1 VETRTRQHLLLSL
14 LLFSAAVRM
23 FFFFQLRDTD
33 LATVPL
39 LDSEAYHEWALRL
52 VAGGWGWNE
61 TYWMGPLYPHF
72 LALVYLGFGVE
83 GHAIL
88 LIQLGM
94 SLLNVGLVYRFARG
108 LIPEDDGWIALAAA
122 TLYAFY
128 GAAVFYAGTL
138 LMATLVTT
146 LYLMTGLLAIRAADQ
161 PSQNNWLLLGLATG
175 LTALA
180 RGNVLLL
187 LAALPVLLWKAAPG
201 SPGRWKSTA
210 ALVLGG
216 MLMLAPVTLRNLI
229 VADDFV
235 LLTSNGGVNLLIGQQ
250 HHYEGIFAPV
260 MEEAQAEFDPSMEAT
275 LEGELGRDLKGSEV
289 SRILTGRAWRM
300 FADNLGAMPEHYARK
315 IYRFWNG
322 YELPQIISF
331 DYWKTRFS
339 ALWVLPVPFVLL
351 SALGLLG
358 FRFLPTSARWI
369 MLVLIG
375 AYFLSLLPFFP
386 TSRYRQPIVPL
397 LAINA
402 AVFVLAMV
410 RGRAS
415 RPVWLAVAA
424 VLILAL
430 LPRWT
435 ALDRA
440 EVLWQVH
447 LHEAARASRL
457 GNLEKTLAKGRQ
469 AEEVRPGLGDTPF
482 HLSLF
487 LEHMGAH
494 EEALAAL
501 ELAQARRPEHRLVP
515 YRMGRNY
522 EQLEEYDQALAAF
535 ERASFLDP
543 DWAYPFLRAGLVMNL
558 QGRKTGALDLM
569 EKAFEC
575 SPGNFRVRSNLASLY
590 AENGRLDR
598 AIAIL
603 DELTHDYPYYVNG
616 WFNLAVAQYQAG
628 NAAAARAALDRAA
641 RLRGL
646 SEDQVRQIGRLREIM
661 GDSTV
666 G

>member
-23 FFFFQLRDTD
+23 FFFFQLRGTD
-33 LATVPL
+33 LAAVPL

-52 VAGGWGWNE
+52 VAGDWGWNE

-88 LIQLGM
+88 LIQLGL
-94 SLLNVGLVYRFARG
+94 SLLNVGLVFRMARA
-108 LIPEDDGWIALAAA
+108 LIPGDDGWIALAAA
-122 TLYAFY
+122 ALYAFY

-146 LYLMTGLLAIRAADQ
+146 LYLVTGLLTVRAVRA
-161 PSQNNWLLLGLATG
+161 PTPKNWLFLGLATG

-187 LAALPVLLWKAAPG
+187 LAALPVLMWKGP
-201 SPGRWKSTA
+201 PGRWKNIA
-210 ALVLGG
+210 ALLLGG
-216 MLMLAPVTLRNLI
+216 LLMLAPVTLRNLI

-250 HHYEGIFAPV
+250 HNYEGIFAPV
-260 MEEAQAEFDPSMEAT
+260 MEEAQAEFDPSMETT
-275 LEGELGRDLKGSEV
+275 LERELGRDLKGSEV

-300 FADNLGAMPEHYARK
+300 FTGNLGAMPEHYARK
-315 IYRFWNG
+315 VYRFWNG
-322 YELPQIISF
+322 YELPQIISY
-331 DYWKTRFS
+331 DYWKTQFS

-358 FRFLPTSARWI
+358 FRFLPRPARGI

-375 AYFLSLLPFFP
+375 TYFLSLLPFFP
-386 TSRYRQPIVPL
+386 TSRYRQPIAPL

-402 AVFVLAMV
+402 AIFVLAVV
-410 RGRAS
+410 RGLAS
-415 RPVWLAVAA
+415 RPVWLGVAA
-424 VLILAL
+424 LLIFAL

-447 LHEAARASRL
+447 IHEAARASRL
-457 GNLEKTLAKGRQ
+457 GNLEKTLAKGRL
-469 AEEVRPGLGDTPF
+469 AEEVRSGLGDTPY
-482 HLSLF
+482 HLSIF
-487 LEHMGAH
+487 LEHLDAH

-501 ELAQARRPEHRLVP
+501 ELAQARRPDHRLIP
-515 YRMGRNY
+515 YRMGRNF
-522 EQLEEYDQALAAF
+522 EQLKQYGQALAAY

-543 DWAYPFLRAGLVMNL
+543 DWAYPYLRAGLVMNL
-558 QGRKTGALDLM
+558 QGRKAEALDLM
-569 EKAFEC
+569 ERAFEC

-603 DELTHDYPYYVNG
+603 DKLTEDYPHYVNG

-628 NAAAARAALDRAA
+628 NAMAARAALDRAA
-641 RLRGL
+641 GLRGL
-646 SEDQVRQIGRLREIM
+646 SEDRVRQIERLRGIM
-661 GDSTV
+661 
-666 G
+666 

>member
-1 VETRTRQHLLLSL
+1 METRTRQHLLLSL

-23 FFFFQLRDTD
+23 FFFFQLKGTD
-33 LATVPL
+33 LAAVPM

-52 VAGGWGWNE
+52 VAGDWGWNE

-83 GHAIL
+83 GHTIL
-88 LIQLGM
+88 LIQLGL
-94 SLLNVGLVYRFARG
+94 SLLNVGLMYRFARA
-108 LIPEDDGWIALAAA
+108 LMPEDDGWIALAAA
-122 TLYAFY
+122 ALYAFY

-138 LMATLVTT
+138 LMATLVTS
-146 LYLMTGLLAIRAADQ
+146 LYLITGRQAVRAAHH
-161 PSQNNWLLLGLATG
+161 PSLKNWLLLGLATG

-201 SPGRWKSTA
+201 SSGRWKNIVV
-210 ALVLGG
+210 LILGG
-216 MLMLAPVTLRNLI
+216 MLMLAPATLRNLI

-250 HHYEGIFAPV
+250 HNFQGIFAPV

-275 LEGELGRDLKGSEV
+275 LERELGRDLKGSEV

-300 FADNLGAMPEHYARK
+300 FTGNLGAMPEHYARK
-315 IYRFWNG
+315 VYRFWNG
-322 YELPQIISF
+322 YELPQVISY
-331 DYWKTRFS
+331 DYWRTQFS

-358 FRFLPTSARWI
+358 FRFLPRSARWI

-397 LAINA
+397 LAINS
-402 AVFVLAMV
+402 AVFILAMV

-415 RPVWLAVAA
+415 RPVWLTGAVL
-424 VLILAL
+424 LILAL
-430 LPRWT
+430 MPRWT
-435 ALDRA
+435 SLDRA

-469 AEEVRPGLGDTPF
+469 AEEVRPGLGDTPY

-487 LEHMGAH
+487 LENLGAH

-501 ELAQARRPEHRLVP
+501 ELAQARRPEHRLIP
-515 YRMGRNY
+515 YRMGRNH
-522 EQLEEYDQALAAF
+522 EQLEKYGPALADY

-558 QGRKTGALDLM
+558 QGRKSQALDLM
-569 EKAFEC
+569 EQAFEC

-603 DELTHDYPYYVNG
+603 AELTDDYPHYVNG
-616 WFNLAVAQYQAG
+616 WFNLAVAHYQAG
-628 NAAAARAALDRAA
+628 NAAAARTALDRAED
-641 RLRGL
+641 LRGL
-646 SEDQVRQIGRLREIM
+646 TEDQVRQIEQLQDVLEGPP
-661 GDSTV
+661 G